1 MGRQLQVERT
11 MDEALFY
18 LLKCIVNSES
28 VSPSFMGGLHQM
40 IGSYYLTCQKSKGYL
55 PFV

>member
-1 MGRQLQVERT
+1 